1 MIAVKMRTHF
11 YISPQNLLALKLLKQ
26 SYGVDMSDIVDKL
39 LDAMRNGNIK
49 VIDDMMVI
57 YLNPVVTL
65 QIRKKEKARV
75 NE

>member
-1 MIAVKMRTHF
+1 MKMRTHF

-26 SYGVDMSDIVDKL
+26 SYGVDMSDVVDKL

-49 VIDDMMVI
+49 IIDDLMVI

-65 QIRKKEKARV
+65 PVRKKAKARV
-75 NE
+75 NEQ

>member
-1 MIAVKMRTHF
+1 VKMRTHF

-49 VIDDMMVI
+49 IIDDMMVI
-57 YLNPVVTL
+57 YLNPVITL
-65 QIRKKEKARV
+65 QVKKKAKV
-75 NE
+75 NER

>member
-1 MIAVKMRTHF
+1 VKIRTHF

-26 SYGVDMSDIVDKL
+26 SYGVDMSDVVDKL

-49 VIDDMMVI
+49 IIDDLMVI

-65 QIRKKEKARV
+65 QVRKKAKV
-75 NE
+75 NEQ

>member
-1 MIAVKMRTHF
+1 MKIRTHF

-49 VIDDMMVI
+49 IIDDLLVI

-65 QIRKKEKARV
+65 QVKKKARA
-75 NE
+75 NER